1 MGQRGRPK
9 KKQFYPK
16 CYICKGSDE
25 VVAFGY
31 HTALGRKKQDYY
43 CKRCK
48 TRFCIDD
55 GFKGTRVDPR
65 LKALAIWTK
74 KETNASYQT
83 IAYMLEENFG
93 VKVSP
98 TAVMQWWHQGAER
111 VRRHM
116 KSAKLLFAKVWYGDE
131 TYVKIRDR
139 RKKKPRHGYIFNIGD
154 SKGAVLASHVSK
166 QRDSKSAERALAAAL
181 KRALRKPRKLVT
193 DGHTSW
199 PPARRTFLPR
209 AAHKKGHFQRPW
221 STNIIERLHNEFK
234 MWYHNMRGFKSI
246 RRARSTVAFWNLNA
260 TFFRRRPSLGGRTLA
275 EAKYGWRNPF
285 GRNWLFEM
293 LRFFRNYWG
302 VKTLNRDAWTKPW
315 NYQLPS

>member
-9 KKQFYPK
+9 KKQLYPK
-16 CYICKGSDE
+16 CDICKGSDE

-31 HTALGRKKQDYY
+31 HMALGQKKQDYY

-48 TRFCIDD
+48 VRFCIDD
-55 GFKGTRVDPR
+55 GFKGTRVDPK

-98 TAVMQWWHQGAER
+98 TAVYQWWHEGAER

-116 KSAKLLFAKVWYGDE
+116 KAAKLLFAKVWHGDE

-154 SKGAVLASHVSK
+154 SKGALVASHVSK
-166 QRDSKSAERALAAAL
+166 KRDSKSARKALWFAR
-181 KRALRKPRKLVT
+181 KRALRMPRKFVSDEYLA
-193 DGHTSW
+193 W
-199 PPARRTFLPR
+199 PPAKRKVLPR
-209 AAHKKGHFQRPW
+209 AAHKLGHFQRPW
-221 STNIIERLHNEFK
+221 SNNIIERVHNEFK
-234 MWYHNMRGFKSI
+234 MWYHNMRGFKSL
-246 RRARSTVAFWNLNA
+246 RRARSTVAFWCLNF
-260 TFFRRRPSLGGRTLA
+260 TFFKRRPSLGGKTLA
-275 EAKYGWRNPF
+275 QAKYGWRNPW
-285 GRNWLFEM
+285 GRNWLYEM
-293 LRFFRNYWG
+293 LKVVRSFWEVNYRNSD
-302 VKTLNRDAWTKPW
+302 VNF
-315 NYQLPS
+315 